1 MLTDEFIHVIA
12 KKTGMYVYQAEN
24 FLNAFE
30 ETVAEVLASG
40 DYVNLYKFGGFDT
53 VVRKGCMVIP
63 PATKEP
69 VYVPDKLKIKFTPYK
84 GLKEKVCDKQ
94 IEYILNYQTIKRRH
108 YE

>member
-53 VVRKGCMVIP
+53 VIRKGCMVIP

-84 GLKEKVCDKQ
+84 GLKEKVCDK
-94 IEYILNYQTIKRRH
+94 
-108 YE
+108 